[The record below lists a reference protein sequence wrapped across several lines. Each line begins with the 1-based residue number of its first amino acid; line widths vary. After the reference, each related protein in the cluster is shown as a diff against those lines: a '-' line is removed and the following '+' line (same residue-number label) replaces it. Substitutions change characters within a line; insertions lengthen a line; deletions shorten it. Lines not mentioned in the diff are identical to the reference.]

1 MVNLNRNA
9 DIKTRGGMTKL
20 ANLGSMRHWLWRL
33 ALPAAL
39 FVARSSTMFAGS
51 PEPDFQH
58 DPVEY
63 WAARILV
70 WVLTLALILV
80 AYTLVKAVRGRL
92 AGMFGKALMTISVV
106 VLPSFTVTTGMLLVF
121 TRAERVEFCASCH
134 HVMRAY
140 ADDMTNP
147 DGTGL
152 AAIHFVNR
160 YIPNNQC
167 YECHTSYGLFGTVE
181 AKIHGIGE
189 VVKYYTGS
197 YDLPV
202 AMWKPYRNA
211 DCLKCHAESN
221 KWLLVDAHTD
231 EESKQELFAD
241 LTSCMSCH
249 DSAHQVGKSTERAGL

>member
-1 MVNLNRNA
+1 
-9 DIKTRGGMTKL
+9 MTGL
-20 ANLGSMRHWLWRL
+20 ANLCSVRRWRR
-33 ALPAAL
+33 LPALAAT
-39 FVARSSTMFAGS
+39 FFAARSSTLFAGT

-70 WVLTLALILV
+70 WVLTLAVILV
-80 AYTLVKAVRGRL
+80 SYALVKAVRGQL
-92 AGMFGKALMTISVV
+92 VGVSGKVLMLIGVV
-106 VLPSFTVTTGMLLVF
+106 VLPIFSVTTGMMLVF

-134 HVMRAY
+134 HVMQAY
-140 ADDMTNP
+140 ADDLTNP

-152 AAIHFVNR
+152 AATHFANR

-189 VVKYYTGS
+189 VAKYYTGA

-202 AMWKPYRNA
+202 AMWKPYPNA
-211 DCLKCHAESN
+211 DCLKCHAESK
-221 KWLLVDAHTD
+221 KWLSVDAHTD
-231 EESKQELFAD
+231 DEIGQELFAD

-249 DSAHQVGKSTERAGL
+249 DTAHQVRQSDEMAG